1 MGTFP
6 VVTEVC
12 DADSRSKYGTELAE
26 KYTVLFIAE
35 CYEEVF
41 GKEESN
47 VQKSVN
53 AAWRGCIVCSNL
65 FSGNCRDC
73 GICLVRGGEI
83 DGNNSK
89 DDIIT
94 FY

>member
-47 VQKSVN
+47 V
-53 AAWRGCIVCSNL
+53 
-65 FSGNCRDC
+65 
-73 GICLVRGGEI
+73 
-83 DGNNSK
+83 
-89 DDIIT
+89 
-94 FY
+94 